1 MKKLALL
8 CITALGAALLVLGSA
23 PAASAYPELTCTVSV
38 VPQTVSSGEKF
49 TVTGENKVVDNGRT
63 TASSVTWTF
72 TFDGVTKKRTGATAS
87 ATFTAPEVKKTRD
100 FTLNARSTSPDG
112 NCERDLVITVLGSQV
127 AGPPPGGGLLP
138 NTGGPMFWLLV
149 GALALVIVGGGAVV
163 ATRRRD

>member
-38 VPQTVSSGEKF
+38 DRQTVSPGDEF
-49 TVTGENKVVDNGRT
+49 TVTGDNKVVDNGQVVE
-63 TASSVTWTF
+63 SDVTWTF
-72 TFDGVTKKRTGATAS
+72 TFNGVTKKRTGAIAS
-87 ATFTAPEVKKTRD
+87 ATFTAPDVTKTRD
-100 FTLNARSTSPDG
+100 FTLTARSASPQG
-112 NCERDLVITVLGSQV
+112 NCERDLVITVLGAQV
-127 AGPPPGGGLLP
+127 AGPTPGGGLLP

-149 GALALVIVGGGAVV
+149 GALALLLVGGGTVV